1 MAQKDKEELECI
13 KEVQKTVQNT
23 ESSLNSA
30 LKKNPPDSEEINRLQ
45 NQLISDRKYLQSHI
59 SEHKINGQDRNKYLT
74 RLDKLKKYYIW
85 SVTEERHPFQNG
97 ILKFKKKMMRL
108 VTQSAVSSMDD
119 SKNTEDLT
127 KKCPKC
133 GFKIYKQGGCIYVQ
147 CSNCHY
153 EFCWV
158 CEQAFVPPHG
168 DHHVCP
174 VYSLTAGDNGNHVI
188 DGIDYDDERDKRFY
202 PMPLD
207 LQRLA
212 EYVTFND
219 AFMQYNKSA
228 DSLEKLES
236 LLDERGEVRRKLVK
250 ALMEENS
257 EEGAE
262 KFARQVANDVLFAPS
277 VMVWGFPQLF
287 FMQNNPGGHKFIEYS
302 LIELEEKVRKIVDTL
317 KTGAYS
323 NSPTSGLKLELDIIG
338 KNGEAILKA
347 AEGY

>member
-1 MAQKDKEELECI
+1 MQ
-13 KEVQKTVQNT
+13 
-23 ESSLNSA
+23 
-30 LKKNPPDSEEINRLQ
+30 
-45 NQLISDRKYLQSHI
+45 QLPLLA
-59 SEHKINGQDRNKYLT
+59 G
-74 RLDKLKKYYIW
+74 
-85 SVTEERHPFQNG
+85 V
-97 ILKFKKKMMRL
+97 
-108 VTQSAVSSMDD
+108 
-119 SKNTEDLT
+119 
-127 KKCPKC
+127 
-133 GFKIYKQGGCIYVQ
+133 
-147 CSNCHY
+147 CS
-153 EFCWV
+153 
-158 CEQAFVPPHG
+158 PHG

-207 LQRLA
+207 LQKLA
-212 EYVTFND
+212 EYVTFN
-219 AFMQYNKSA
+219 KSV

-236 LLDERGEVRRKLVK
+236 LLDERGEMRRKLVK

-302 LIELEEKVRKIVDTL
+302 LIELEEKVMKIVDTL

-323 NSPTSGLKLELDIIG
+323 NSPTIELNLELEIIK
-338 KNGEAILKA
+338 KNVEAILKA